1 MEKNKNIKDYLCL
14 LDSKISNKTENH
26 YFKLLNHIYKYM
38 RIYKEY
44 IELDMGIFGI
54 GRNIGF
60 KKRCLTISENELN
73 ELEKQF
79 NLNITNLRSLN
90 DNKINYDFDLW
101 IIENEKLKKK
111 IDDLEAKNNL
121 LKSDIVD
128 LIEEENKLK
137 ILKEKLIPQLK
148 YFLILIN
155 NEKDKQEYFD
165 SDINLGELTQ
175 IVSLINDEYCKE
187 LLKNYFILNIR
198 LKTLIFNN
206 IDRLIND
213 LTKEN
218 NINEKELFNMNVML
232 LVLIGM
238 DDREEIDLEVMINN
252 PIFKDKISL
261 LEIIFNYLK
270 SGILN
275 GESLKKFD
283 HIKFVNAN
291 NMWFL
296 ELINL
301 LNENNKNRNKHR

>member
-270 SGILN
+270 TGNLN